1 MSEPLALFGAVV
13 AAHALGVASPGPDFA
28 VVIRQT
34 LAHGR
39 RTGLLTAIG
48 IGTGICFHVAWGMFG
63 LGWALQELPW
73 LLDVLR
79 YGGAAFLLWM
89 GLNALRAQPAPSPPA
104 TVDAGPSAPGSGAA
118 LRAWLIGLLTNLL
131 NVKAMLFFVAL
142 CSSVLAAG
150 ASPTLRLTMG
160 LWLVLA
166 TAAWFSF
173 VALTVGH
180 PAIRRRLAERAHLI
194 DRAMGAVLIAIAAGI
209 VVAA

>member
-28 VVIRQT
+28 IVIRQT

-39 RTGLLTAIG
+39 RTGVLTAIG
-48 IGTGICFHVAWGMFG
+48 IGSGICVHVAWGMFG
-63 LGWALQELPW
+63 LSWALQKLPW
-73 LLDVLR
+73 LLDLLR

-89 GLNALRAQPAPSPPA
+89 GIHALRSQPSPAPTIPSVAEPA
-104 TVDAGPSAPGSGAA
+104 TPDSGVA

-131 NVKAMLFFVAL
+131 NAKAMLFFVAL

-150 ASPTLRLTMG
+150 ASPALRLGMS

-180 PAIRRRLAERAHLI
+180 PAIRRRLAERAYLI
-194 DRAMGAVLIAIAAGI
+194 DRAMGVVLIGIAIGVILSA
-209 VVAA
+209 